1 MPSKNALATIFQ
13 YMISSGDTLEET
25 VLKHL
30 DELNSE
36 EPFEYIS
43 LVKNRSHALLRMYD
57 VIVEQLKTDG
67 DE

>member
-1 MPSKNALATIFQ
+1 MPSKNALATIFR
-13 YMISSGDTLEET
+13 YMYATGDTLEET

-36 EPFEYIS
+36 APFDYIT

-57 VIVEQLKTDG
+57 VVVEQLKADG
-67 DE
+67 E